1 MDRVSPAAPPLA
13 ASSLQL
19 VDLQCIRARRALFS
33 GLTLAVPA
41 GHVLRVQGPNGAG
54 KTSLLRMICGL
65 LSPHAGEVLWKGR
78 NIAKLREEFGRE
90 LTFFGHLAGLK
101 AELSPL
107 ENLLITAALSDIA
120 CDPPTALKALA
131 AAGLSGHERMPV
143 RALSQGQRRRAA
155 LARLMLS
162 PTPLWVLDEPFNALD
177 QAATQWLLTLIGA
190 HANRGGIIVLTSHQ
204 PVALEGGICQ
214 ITLTL

>member
-1 MDRVSPAAPPLA
+1 MDRVATAASLA
-13 ASSLQL
+13 ALPLQL
-19 VDLQCIRARRALFS
+19 VNLQCIRARRVLFS
-33 GLTLAVPA
+33 GLTLDVPA

-78 NIAKLREEFGRE
+78 NIARLREEYSRE

-107 ENLLITAALSDIA
+107 ENLLVTAALSDVA
-120 CDPPTALKALA
+120 CDSATALQALA
-131 AAGLSGHERMPV
+131 AAGLGGHERMPV

-177 QAATQWLLTLIGA
+177 QAATQWLLALIGA

-204 PVALEGGICQ
+204 SVALERGTCQ